1 MDNKAGT
8 LINVRQSKPSG
19 RTRLSTC
26 VLLSMAGLQSLSLA
40 AQELDTPR
48 AVRDSFSISSGYFS
62 NNYAN
67 NIDYAQF
74 EMDVRSVT
82 SRLALYGYDKYA
94 DRLNGTFS
102 RLAYLAGS
110 GLLTELT
117 GIDVT
122 YHEWGHASR
131 TVALG
136 GTATMSSCMPFGGQW
151 CPAPRDFFEYAG
163 SQVFNFS
170 GGAVQPAGNYN
181 QANASSGKATYNIIL
196 GGRC

>member
-8 LINVRQSKPSG
+8 LINVRQVKPN
-19 RTRLSTC
+19 RRARLSTC

-40 AQELDTPR
+40 AQELDTPL
-48 AVRDSFSISSGYFS
+48 AVRDTFSISSGYFS

-74 EMDVRSVT
+74 EMDVRSAT

-110 GLLTELT
+110 GLLTGLT

-122 YHEWGHASR
+122 YHEWGHDRHSLCVGFTLA
-131 TVALG
+131 
-136 GTATMSSCMPFGGQW
+136 
-151 CPAPRDFFEYAG
+151 AG
-163 SQVFNFS
+163 
-170 GGAVQPAGNYN
+170 
-181 QANASSGKATYNIIL
+181 
-196 GGRC
+196 